1 MWHHLHFS
9 HMEAVDGGFTGGLGE
24 FVDEWLA
31 GRIAFGTW
39 LAHVSKWL
47 AAAERDSRAL
57 VLRYEDLQS
66 DLRGAVQR
74 IAVHLGA
81 L

>member
-1 MWHHLHFS
+1 MWHHFS

-39 LAHVSKWL
+39 RAHVSKWL

-57 VLRYEDLQS
+57 VLRYEQCGDFT
-66 DLRGAVQR
+66 GIGV
-74 IAVHLGA
+74 VFTTF
-81 L
+81 